1 MNKLR
6 FAGIAAGL
14 VLVSGIVL
22 QVSSAAFTGS
32 TDNTGNSWDAGTVTL
47 TDDDAGSA
55 LFTATDQKPGD
66 TATQCIEVTYGGSI
80 TPSAAVDLFAAV
92 TETNDGTGN
101 GLGDDLDVVV
111 EVGAAG
117 SSCLLF
123 GLGGTEVYNGT
134 LAGFNTS
141 ASALS
146 TGWTPVV
153 GGLTPDTMRPFRFT
167 VTLGA
172 DTPNDAQGDGADAD
186 FTWSATS

>member
-6 FAGIAAGL
+6 IVGVAAGL

-32 TDNTGNSWDAGTVTL
+32 TDNSDNSWDAGTVTL
-47 TDDDAGSA
+47 TDNDAGSA
-55 LFTATDQKPGD
+55 LFTATNQKPGD
-66 TATQCIEVTYGGSI
+66 TATECIEVTYGGSI

-92 TETNDGTGN
+92 TEANDGTGN
-101 GLGDDLDVVV
+101 GLGDDLDVVLQ
-111 EVGAAG
+111 VGAAG
-117 SSCLLF
+117 SSCAVF
-123 GLGGTEVYNGT
+123 GLAGTEIYNGT
-134 LAGFNTS
+134 LAAFNTS
-141 ASALS
+141 ATPLS

-153 GGLTPDTMRPFRFT
+153 GGLTPDTMRPFQFT
-167 VTLGA
+167 VTLGS

>member
-6 FAGIAAGL
+6 FAGIVAGL

-32 TDNTGNSWDAGTVTL
+32 TENTGNSWDAGTVTL

-55 LFTATDQKPGD
+55 LFTATNQKPGD
-66 TATQCIEVTYGGSI
+66 TATDCIEVTYGGSI
-80 TPSAAVDLFAAV
+80 TPSAAVDLYAAV
-92 TETNDGTGN
+92 TESFDASGN

-111 EVGAAG
+111 ELGAAG
-117 SSCLLF
+117 ASCTLF
-123 GLGGTEVYNGT
+123 GTGTGIYNGT
-134 LAGFNTS
+134 LAAFNTS

-167 VTLGA
+167 VTLGD
-172 DTPNDAQGDGADAD
+172 DTANDAQGDGADAD